1 VSLDAMLS
9 QPQVRRAGAGI
20 DYQSKDWLPEQRLTI
35 RATIGYQSP
44 TQPSG
49 CIGKPQPVS
58 FGNHASI
65 ARHSPHRWRPRL
77 GLTGVLA
84 LDSNIIEAPWLVN
97 GGHGAS
103 FRHHNWYKSA
113 EPQSALLVMAA
124 LATPTRICTWGQL
137 SHYFR
142 PRPQQCP
149 PATGSRSRSA
159 TYSMIRTDDELNGT
173 VGESQPLSRF

>member
-1 VSLDAMLS
+1 
-9 QPQVRRAGAGI
+9 
-20 DYQSKDWLPEQRLTI
+20 LTI

-49 CIGKPQPVS
+49 LTIRAKIAYQSNDWLPESHPAQWMYRETS
-58 FGNHASI
+58 ASSGNHASI

-84 LDSNIIEAPWLVN
+84 LVSNIIEAPWLVN